1 MNTAG
6 PARDRQGDPRGWL
19 RTGLA
24 LFAVGLLITWT
35 SLWSSATASGDP
47 LVPWLG
53 IIVAAL
59 GVVSST
65 GAMIATRWSW
75 MRGRAGSPAT
85 SGMALVLASLAAMLG
100 AALALI
106 LLAEAC

>member
-6 PARDRQGDPRGWL
+6 PARARPGDLTGWL

-35 SLWSSATASGDP
+35 SLSSAAPASGDP

-53 IIVAAL
+53 ITVAAL
-59 GVVSST
+59 GAVSST
-65 GAMIATRWSW
+65 GAMITARWSW

-85 SGMALVLASLAAMLG
+85 SGMALVLAGLAAMLG